1 MSLKRK
7 LKADDENDDGDL
19 TDAQD
24 ESELVSIDTMS
35 AAGRFSSLASPTRS
49 LKLSASPTAE
59 IFKSASPTASF
70 QERQNCLQHIFP
82 DTIILNE
89 CDNYVSDINNRNQ
102 HQGTIRVGD
111 LRDDISKKLHDL
123 LPNKLKDL
131 MIADAAGLMNVK
143 LQRQIQQILETSY

>member
-7 LKADDENDDGDL
+7 LKADDEND
-19 TDAQD
+19 
-24 ESELVSIDTMS
+24 ESELVSIDMS
-35 AAGRFSSLASPTRS
+35 AAGRSSSLASPTRS

-89 CDNYVSDINNRNQ
+89 CDNYVSAVNSFDVLERM
-102 HQGTIRVGD
+102 
-111 LRDDISKKLHDL
+111 L
-123 LPNKLKDL
+123 LV
-131 MIADAAGLMNVK
+131 A
-143 LQRQIQQILETSY
+143 